1 MKIEINKQTV
11 LQGVGGGGGDAD
23 EQERTGR
30 EIHRQTCTEEDTQTD
45 RHIYRRM
52 QRQTDGPRQS

>member
-1 MKIEINKQTV
+1 MKRERNKQTV
-11 LQGVGGGGGDAD
+11 LQGVGGGGDAD

-30 EIHRQTCTEEDTQTD
+30 EINRQTCTEEDTQTD

-52 QRQTDGPRQS
+52 PRQTDGPRQS